1 MDTEIIQGFIEEA
14 ESYLLTLRGGIL
26 ICSQEGKF
34 NDELET
40 SRRHAHTIKGAA
52 LMVGL
57 EDIGKTAAALETEI
71 GALVAERKPPTGE
84 QSRSLLDKVAQ
95 IEALLANLRFG
106 TENSS
111 FDFADFIEESFE
123 NLQLG
128 EPVIEAEE
136 IIEAEVWDDFEIDD
150 EMREVFALEAE
161 ELLQNIGTN
170 LDKLGNSPNDR
181 EALMEI
187 RRNAHT
193 LKGSAGILGF
203 KTISELAHHVEDLL
217 DYLAENEIEGNQN
230 VFQLL
235 LSSYDCLN
243 SMVNDGDSKQLA
255 KKTKELESNFEKIKK
270 SLQEPVAEPVVE
282 PVEFKPEPV
291 PTSKVSALVN
301 QPANANNQ
309 SRSVIRVSLDKLDDL
324 VRIVSEMVI
333 SRSVFEQ
340 RLAEL
345 SMQVEE
351 LQNSTRRLSSST
363 GKLEIDFEADMLGAA
378 KSFTQ
383 SPFGF
388 SPNRI
393 NGENNLPEFDSL
405 EFDRYTEFHQTTR
418 DLVETTGDTFAI
430 NGELE
435 TLRGNLEILF
445 DRQRRLIEEMQDKL
459 LRLRMVTFGSLS
471 NRLQRTVRVTAEQ
484 DGKQVELTIHG
495 EQLELDTQIL
505 DSLIEPLLH
514 LLRNAVAHGIENPD
528 TRRLIGKPETG
539 KIDLKIYSE
548 GMHIIVNVTDDGRG
562 ISTSALKQKA
572 LENGTITPEQ
582 ALAMTDEEALKLIFL
597 PGLTT
602 AEEIN
607 YVSGRGVGMNIVQT
621 TIERQQGTVT
631 VNSETQKGT
640 EFTIRLPMSLAITR
654 ALLVKSN
661 EQIYAFP
668 LNLVKKITEIPAE
681 KISKGE
687 KSWQVDGTN
696 YKLAHLN
703 KLLGVSA
710 PDVSNLEKVPL
721 LLIETLDKPHALAI
735 DEIIKAEEIVI
746 KPLDKFLQNIAEFVG
761 ATILGDGSVV
771 PVLDLIYL
779 LAQKEIKMEKTEQ
792 LPPPEIEKQTQ
803 VMIVDDSPS
812 VRLINSKLVKNA
824 GMLPLIAKD
833 GLEALEQ
840 LQAFQEL
847 PDVILT
853 DVEMPRMDGYELLA
867 SLKKIETLRDI
878 PVIMITSRTS
888 DKHREKAFELGVSEY
903 LTKPYE
909 DKKLIETI
917 KTLSK

>member
-1 MDTEIIQGFIEEA
+1 
-14 ESYLLTLRGGIL
+14 
-26 ICSQEGKF
+26 
-34 NDELET
+34 
-40 SRRHAHTIKGAA
+40 
-52 LMVGL
+52 
-57 EDIGKTAAALETEI
+57 
-71 GALVAERKPPTGE
+71 
-84 QSRSLLDKVAQ
+84 
-95 IEALLANLRFG
+95 
-106 TENSS
+106 
-111 FDFADFIEESFE
+111 
-123 NLQLG
+123 
-128 EPVIEAEE
+128 
-136 IIEAEVWDDFEIDD
+136 
-150 EMREVFALEAE
+150 MREVFALEAE
-161 ELLQNIGTN
+161 ELLQNIGAN

-193 LKGSAGILGF
+193 FKGSAGILGF

-255 KKTKELESNFEKIKK
+255 KKTKDLESSFEKIKK
-270 SLQEPVAEPVVE
+270 SLQEPVAEPMVE
-282 PVEFKPEPV
+282 PVEFKPELV
-291 PTSKVSALVN
+291 PTSKVAALVN

-418 DLVETTGDTFAI
+418 DLIETTGDTFAI
-430 NGELE
+430 NSELE
-435 TLRGNLEILF
+435 TLRGNLEVLF

-572 LENGTITPEQ
+572 LENGIDH
-582 ALAMTDEEALKLIFL
+582 A
-597 PGLTT
+597 
-602 AEEIN
+602 
-607 YVSGRGVGMNIVQT
+607 
-621 TIERQQGTVT
+621 GT
-631 VNSETQKGT
+631 
-640 EFTIRLPMSLAITR
+640 SL
-654 ALLVKSN
+654 S
-661 EQIYAFP
+661 
-668 LNLVKKITEIPAE
+668 
-681 KISKGE
+681 
-687 KSWQVDGTN
+687 
-696 YKLAHLN
+696 
-703 KLLGVSA
+703 
-710 PDVSNLEKVPL
+710 
-721 LLIETLDKPHALAI
+721 
-735 DEIIKAEEIVI
+735 
-746 KPLDKFLQNIAEFVG
+746 
-761 ATILGDGSVV
+761 
-771 PVLDLIYL
+771 
-779 LAQKEIKMEKTEQ
+779 
-792 LPPPEIEKQTQ
+792 
-803 VMIVDDSPS
+803 DD
-812 VRLINSKLVKNA
+812 R
-824 GMLPLIAKD
+824 
-833 GLEALEQ
+833 
-840 LQAFQEL
+840 
-847 PDVILT
+847 
-853 DVEMPRMDGYELLA
+853 
-867 SLKKIETLRDI
+867 
-878 PVIMITSRTS
+878 
-888 DKHREKAFELGVSEY
+888 
-903 LTKPYE
+903 
-909 DKKLIETI
+909 
-917 KTLSK
+917 